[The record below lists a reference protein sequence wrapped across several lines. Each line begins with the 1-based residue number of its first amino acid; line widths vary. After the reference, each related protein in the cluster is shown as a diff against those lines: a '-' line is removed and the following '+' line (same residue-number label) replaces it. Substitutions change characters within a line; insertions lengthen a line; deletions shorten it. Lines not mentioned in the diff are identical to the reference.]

1 MDSLYELT
9 NDYLT
14 LMEYA
19 DSTDPDDEQ
28 VFIDTLDGLVGT
40 IENKIDNC
48 AAVMSHMEAHKNMLE
63 KEIER
68 LQAKYN
74 AIDNNQER
82 IKRSIYMAM
91 VAMNKRKISTDLH
104 TFSIRGNGGKKPL
117 TICGEVPD
125 KYQKVIYEPDKALIR
140 KELEAG
146 KELDFAFLADRGEYL
161 HID

>member
-82 IKRSIYMAM
+82 IKRSIYMTM

-104 TFSIRGNGGKKPL
+104 TFSIRGNGGVKPL

-125 KYQKVIYEPDKALIR
+125 KYQKVIYEPDKAKIR

-146 KELDFAFLADRGEYL
+146 KELDFAFLADRGEHL